1 MKSIVTLFFLTVA
14 LLAPPALQA
23 QSADGPQFAIQS
35 TATGIIQ
42 LSARKFERGEY
53 RQAAAIA
60 QQATERGLTRSRR
73 SAAWSNL
80 CAARA
85 MQGQEEVALVAC
97 ETALEL
103 DASWQANNNYAVVL
117 LRNGQLAEAH
127 THLAIAYDLAPDASI
142 VAANQTILSSR
153 TLAAAQ

>member
-1 MKSIVTLFFLTVA
+1 MKSIVTLFSLTLV
-14 LLAPPALQA
+14 LLVTPGLQA
-23 QSADGPQFAIQS
+23 QSAGEPQFALQTTS
-35 TATGIIQ
+35 TGIIQ

-60 QQATERGLTRSRR
+60 LQATERGLTRSRR

-85 MQGQEEVALVAC
+85 MQGQAEAALAAC

-103 DASWQANNNYAVVL
+103 DASWEANNNYAAAL
-117 LRNGQLAEAH
+117 LRAGRLAEAQR
-127 THLAIAYDLAPDASI
+127 HLAAAQRLAPDAPV
-142 VAANQTILSSR
+142 VAANQSLLSSR